1 MESVNSKLFKN
12 FFKNPSEDSE
22 SEDSSISYAGDK
34 IKPKIKGK
42 NKAIDSIGLQENSR
56 SRSYEKFEQV
66 VNIELP
72 KHGNNYDAK
81 VDSLFEYSVEQF
93 KKMNYGETST
103 RKQFEETTSKHLQVK
118 RENKNVRKASQL

>member
-1 MESVNSKLFKN
+1 MESVNSKLFKT

-22 SEDSSISYAGDK
+22 SEDSSISYEGGK
-34 IKPKIKGK
+34 IFSSLQKVQ
-42 NKAIDSIGLQENSR
+42 NKAVESIGLQERSR
-56 SRSYEKFEQV
+56 SRNCEKFEQV

-103 RKQFEETTSKHLQVK
+103 RKQFEE
-118 RENKNVRKASQL
+118 